1 MDPKEILNNPEQ
13 IRNLI
18 AVLQALLP
26 TNNDDDD
33 HDNDQ
38 VHTPT
43 PDPVETK
50 SRTHNIKTKTRRR
63 VGSGSNDTTNN
74 INKFDQ
80 MTEARMH
87 KDDGQIDKLL
97 SKHPPV
103 ARMRDFEPMDVVCRV
118 CGKKET
124 VSPTLVFE
132 GASRYKCNNC
142 STQAG

>member
-13 IRNLI
+13 IKNLI

-26 TNNDDDD
+26 NNNPD
-33 HDNDQ
+33 HSSNDEES
-38 VHTPT
+38 
-43 PDPVETK
+43 ETEITK
-50 SRTHNIKTKTRRR
+50 HADTKPHTHNIKTKTRRR
-63 VGSGSNDTTNN
+63 VGSGNN
-74 INKFDQ
+74 EPTHSINKFDQ

-87 KDDGQIDKLL
+87 KDDGKIDKLL

-103 ARMRDFEPMDVVCRV
+103 ARMRDFEPIDVVCRV

>member
-1 MDPKEILNNPEQ
+1 MDPKELLNNPEQ
-13 IRNLI
+13 IKNLI

-26 TNNDDDD
+26 NNNQEDDSDD
-33 HDNDQ
+33 EPQ
-38 VHTPT
+38 TKT
-43 PDPVETK
+43 TQPVETK
-50 SRTHNIKTKTRRR
+50 QHTHNIKTKTRRR
-63 VGSGSNDTTNN
+63 VGSGSNEPTHN

-103 ARMRDFEPMDVVCRV
+103 ARMRDFDPINVVCRV

>member
-1 MDPKEILNNPEQ
+1 MDPKEILNSPEQ
-13 IRNLI
+13 IKNLI

-26 TNNDDDD
+26 TNDNDD
-33 HDNDQ
+33 DQ
-38 VHTPT
+38 VHTPM

-63 VGSGSNDTTNN
+63 VGSSSNDTTNN

-97 SKHPPV
+97 SRHPPV
-103 ARMRDFEPMDVVCRV
+103 ARMRDFDPMDVVCRV

-124 VSPTLVFE
+124 VSPALVFE
-132 GASRYKCNNC
+132 GVSRYKCNNC